1 MGIDMQQ
8 ARTGRLLVLD
18 DDAGVATTIAFIAE
32 DAGFDVRCTAD
43 PQEFFSLVEHW
54 RPTHIALDLLM
65 PEKDGVEV
73 LRDLATL
80 SCPARILLTSG
91 MGRRILD
98 AALRVG
104 LERGLK
110 VCGVLP
116 KPFLPDTL
124 RDLLASDDDG
134 WNMLT
139 GTFQRGEFP
148 IDAQTLRGAVQQRQ
162 LRMLFQPK
170 VTPALELRGFEALM
184 RWHAPLGGEISP
196 ARFIPAAEQSGF
208 IPAMTAEAFRMAVE
222 WLSAQTEAPDL
233 HVAVNLSARD
243 IEEVALADRLAEG
256 CRAVGLAPGRVI
268 LELTETSAMHD
279 PANAMDVLTRLRLK
293 GFRLAIDDFG
303 TGYSSMGQ
311 LARMPFS
318 EIKIDRLFVST
329 ALTSPESRTIVR
341 SIIELAR
348 NLGVESV
355 AEGVEDEQTLA
366 LLRQLRCD
374 LVQGFHI
381 ARPMEAEVATDWI
394 ARFRRGEVLPGS

>member
-1 MGIDMQQ
+1 MDMQSRR
-8 ARTGRLLVLD
+8 AGRLLVLD
-18 DDAGVATTIAFIAE
+18 DDAGVAATIAFIAE
-32 DAGFDVRCTAD
+32 DAGFEVRCTARPD
-43 PQEFFSLVEHW
+43 EFLALVEQWH
-54 RPTHIALDLLM
+54 PTHIALDLLM

-73 LRDLATL
+73 LRDLAAL
-80 SCPARILLTSG
+80 SCQSRILLTSG

-104 LERGLK
+104 LERGLQ

-124 RDLLASDDDG
+124 RDLLTSADDG
-134 WNMLT
+134 WSLLT
-139 GTFQRGEFP
+139 GTFRRGDFP
-148 IDAQTLRGAVQQRQ
+148 IDARTLRGAVEQRQ

-170 VTPALELRGFEALM
+170 VTPSLQLRGFEALM
-184 RWHAPLGGEISP
+184 RWHAPLGGDISP

-208 IPAMTAEAFRMAVE
+208 IPAMTAEAFRMAVQ
-222 WLSAQTEAPDL
+222 WLAGQVSAPDL

-243 IEEVALADRLAEG
+243 IEEVELADQLAAG
-256 CRAVGLAPGRVI
+256 CVAAGLAPGRVI

-303 TGYSSMGQ
+303 TGYSSMSQ

-329 ALTSPESRTIVR
+329 ALTSHESRAIVR

-355 AEGVEDEQTLA
+355 AEGVEDRETLE
-366 LLRQLRCD
+366 LLRELNCD
-374 LVQGFHI
+374 LVQGFYI
-381 ARPMEAEVATDWI
+381 ARPMEAADASDWI
-394 ARFRRGEVLPGS
+394 MRFRRGEIRPGAQG

>member
-1 MGIDMQQ
+1 MDMQS
-8 ARTGRLLVLD
+8 RRGGRLLVLD
-18 DDAGVATTIAFIAE
+18 DDPGVAATIAFIAE
-32 DAGFDVRCTAD
+32 DAGFEVRCTTQ
-43 PQEFFSLVEHW
+43 PEEFMALVERW

-73 LRDLATL
+73 LRDLAAL
-80 SCPARILLTSG
+80 SCRSRILLTSG

-104 LERGLK
+104 LERGLQ
-110 VCGVLP
+110 VSGVLP

-124 RDLLASDDDG
+124 RDLLGSDDDG
-134 WNMLT
+134 WSLLT
-139 GTFQRGEFP
+139 GNFQRGDFP
-148 IDAQTLRGAVQQRQ
+148 IDSQTLRGAVQQGQ

-184 RWHAPLGGEISP
+184 RWHAPLAGDISP

-208 IPAMTAEAFRMAVE
+208 ISAMTAEAFRMAVE
-222 WLSAQTEAPDL
+222 WLAAQAGAPDL

-243 IEEVALADRLAEG
+243 IEEVQLADRLAAG
-256 CRAVGLAPGRVI
+256 CQAVGLAPGRVI

-303 TGYSSMGQ
+303 TGYSSMSQ

-329 ALTSPESRTIVR
+329 ALRSPESRTIVR

-355 AEGVEDEQTLA
+355 AEGVEDEETLE
-366 LLRQLRCD
+366 LLRDLRCD
-374 LVQGFHI
+374 LVQGYHI
-381 ARPMEAEVATDWI
+381 ARPMEAADASDWVK
-394 ARFRRGEVLPGS
+394 RSRRGQG

>member
-1 MGIDMQQ
+1 MDMESSD
-8 ARTGRLLVLD
+8 ARRLLVLD
-18 DDAGVATTIAFIAE
+18 DDAAVATTIAFIAE
-32 DAGFDVRCTAD
+32 DAGFEVRRTAHPD
-43 PQEFFSLVEHW
+43 EFLALVRHW

-73 LRDLATL
+73 LRDLAAL
-80 SCPARILLTSG
+80 SCPSRILLTSG

-104 LERGLK
+104 LERGLD

-116 KPFLPDTL
+116 KPFLPATL
-124 RDLLASDDDG
+124 RDLLTSEDHAFS
-134 WNMLT
+134 LVT
-139 GTFQRGEFP
+139 GAFRRGEFP
-148 IDAQTLRGAVQQRQ
+148 IDAKSLRGAVDQRQ

-170 VTPALELRGFEALM
+170 VTPSLELRGFEALM
-184 RWHAPLGGEISP
+184 RWHVPLAGDIPP

-208 IPAMTAEAFRMAVE
+208 IPVITAEAFRMAVE
-222 WLSAQTEAPDL
+222 WLAGQPSAPDL

-243 IEEVALADRLAEG
+243 IEEVELADQLAAG
-256 CRAVGLAPGRVI
+256 CEAAGLAPGRVI

-303 TGYSSMGQ
+303 TGYSSMSQ

-318 EIKIDRLFVST
+318 EIKIDRLFVAT
-329 ALTSPESRTIVR
+329 ALTSHESLAIVR

-355 AEGVEDEQTLA
+355 AEGVEDGDTLE
-366 LLRQLRCD
+366 LLSELGCD
-374 LVQGFHI
+374 LVQGYYI
-381 ARPMEAEVATDWI
+381 ARPLEAADASDWI
-394 ARFRRGEVLPGS
+394 KRSRSGKIRPAKQC